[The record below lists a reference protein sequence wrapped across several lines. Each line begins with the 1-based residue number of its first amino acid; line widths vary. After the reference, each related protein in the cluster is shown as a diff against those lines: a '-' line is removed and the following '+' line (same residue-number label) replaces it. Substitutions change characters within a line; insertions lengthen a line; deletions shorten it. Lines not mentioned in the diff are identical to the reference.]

1 MTPVFL
7 VLAIAGAV
15 CQQPLAQQAAA
26 TQQVVTSFAVPVGVP
41 VATVANPS
49 LFYSYNAYAPQ
60 QAAASADVYSQ
71 SFEARLAERIAEKIA
86 ARMAGGTFEA
96 KALTVVD
103 QHCAKCHS
111 GPEPKG
117 GFAVDLG
124 PLTAAQKL
132 KSINRILADDTGKRM
147 PKGEALTGQEIGKL
161 IQFLS
166 TPEVT
171 AAAAKP
177 GPIRAAVEQVPPPP
191 APVPNY

>member
-124 PLTAAQKL
+124 PLTDSQKL
-132 KSINRILADDTGKRM
+132 KSISRVLSEDSGKRM
-147 PKGEALTGQEIGKL
+147 PKGETLSAAELGKL

-166 TPEVT
+166 APSIT
-171 AAAAKP
+171 AAAKP

>member
-7 VLAIAGAV
+7 VLALAGAV
-15 CQQPLAQQAAA
+15 CSNQTVAQQA
-26 TQQVVTSFAVPVGVP
+26 TFTSVPFAVPVATP
-41 VATVANPS
+41 VATVANGS

-60 QAAASADVYSQ
+60 QAASADVYSQ

-111 GPEPKG
+111 GAEPKG

-124 PLTAAQKL
+124 PLTDSQKL
-132 KSINRILADDTGKRM
+132 KAISRVLSEDSGKRM
-147 PKGEALTGQEIGKL
+147 PKGETLSAEALGKVIQE
-161 IQFLS
+161 LS
-166 TPEVT
+166 KPNPVT
-171 AAAAKP
+171 ASGNVKS
-177 GPIRAAVEQVPPPP
+177 QVVPEAPPPP
-191 APVPNY
+191 P